1 MTPGPYSDEE
11 HDARELIS
19 EINVTPMVDIM
30 LVLLIIFMVTAT
42 YIVKPSIEV
51 ELPRAS
57 QADKAVRST
66 VGLVLRASG
75 EVLLDG
81 RAIGERA
88 LYGELRGATARNR
101 ALQVIISGDAA
112 VPHGRVVRLLD
123 IVRRAGVTRFA
134 INVQVDENALK
145 GIE

>member
-1 MTPGPYSDEE
+1 VTPGPYSDEGSGG
-11 HDARELIS
+11 DDLIS

-51 ELPRAS
+51 ELPRVT
-57 QADKAVRST
+57 QADKVVQST
-66 VGLVLRASG
+66 VTLTLRAGG

-88 LYGELRGATARNR
+88 LYVELRAAAARNR
-101 ALQVIISGDAA
+101 ALQAILSGDAA
-112 VPHGRVVRLLD
+112 VPHGRVVRLID
-123 IVRRAGVTRFA
+123 ILRRAGVTRFA
-134 INVQVDENALK
+134 INVQVDEGALK